1 MITDVS
7 RFCKGKM
14 HSREKTFT
22 GREYPCKTIC
32 FSREKGIYFKI
43 RMLGVCPRVRRRDAA
58 LPQDARHRPVGS
70 SLKEV
75 FVKYRLSNEMGE
87 VVLDTD
93 VVASYAGTIAIECF
107 GIVGMA
113 SISMTDGLVKLLKKD
128 SLAKGI
134 NVTIVDDQF
143 NIDFHVIVSYG
154 VNIGAVSDNLMETVR
169 YKVQEFTGVPVG
181 KINIYVEGV
190 RVID

>member
-1 MITDVS
+1 M
-7 RFCKGKM
+7 
-14 HSREKTFT
+14 
-22 GREYPCKTIC
+22 
-32 FSREKGIYFKI
+32 
-43 RMLGVCPRVRRRDAA
+43 
-58 LPQDARHRPVGS
+58 
-70 SLKEV
+70 
-75 FVKYRLSNEMGE
+75 KYRLSNDMGE

-113 SISMTDGLVKLLKKD
+113 TISMKDGLVKLLKKD
-128 SLAKGI
+128 SLSKGI

-154 VNIGAVSDNLMETVR
+154 VNIGAVSENLMETVR
-169 YKVQEFTGVPVG
+169 YKVQEFTGAPVG
-181 KINIYVEGV
+181 RINIFVEGV

>member
-1 MITDVS
+1 M
-7 RFCKGKM
+7 
-14 HSREKTFT
+14 
-22 GREYPCKTIC
+22 
-32 FSREKGIYFKI
+32 
-43 RMLGVCPRVRRRDAA
+43 
-58 LPQDARHRPVGS
+58 
-70 SLKEV
+70 
-75 FVKYRLSNEMGE
+75 KYRLSNEMGE

-107 GIVGMA
+107 GTVGMA

-134 NVTIVDDQF
+134 NVSIVDDQF

-181 KINIYVEGV
+181 RINIYVEGV